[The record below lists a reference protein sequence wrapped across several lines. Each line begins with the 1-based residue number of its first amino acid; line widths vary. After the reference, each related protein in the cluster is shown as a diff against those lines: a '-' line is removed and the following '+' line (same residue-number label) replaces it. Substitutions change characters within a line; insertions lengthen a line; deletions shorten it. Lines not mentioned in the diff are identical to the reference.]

1 MLQKKDQANLL
12 HTLFSV
18 LFLNSFAVGI
28 ENTTK
33 REYRTD
39 FGLKCKMLKDIAV
52 YFSNVHCV
60 HSLAES
66 PWRPN
71 GMWSPGD
78 GWFTAH
84 CSPIRLACCQYS
96 ATSALH
102 TLIWTWSIK
111 KLIMRCGCKIGYVS
125 TLKPVGDF
133 LLRTGTL
140 IDSIS
145 SDSMVDL
152 VLRTTKK
159 STYYGTGAACMYASS
174 CMYTLYYIQNK
185 RYACVS
191 ME

>member
-133 LLRTGTL
+133 LLRT
-140 IDSIS
+140 DRHP
-145 SDSMVDL
+145 DRFNF
-152 VLRTTKK
+152 LRLNGGSCFANHKK
-159 STYYGTGAACMYASS
+159 STYYGTGAACMYASCILLHS
-174 CMYTLYYIQNK
+174 K
-185 RYACVS
+185 
-191 ME
+191 